1 MIIIMSEN
9 TVISVNGLTVKY
21 KDLVAVNNISF
32 EVKKGEIFGI
42 IGPNGAGKTS
52 TIECL
57 EGLKRQTEGKVDVL
71 GINPANRRKLYEHIG
86 VQLQEASFP
95 DDIKVEELCRMFS
108 SFYDT
113 PADYHVLLERFEMAD
128 KKKAYVKKLS
138 GGQKQKV
145 SIVVALIANPQIV
158 FLDELT
164 TGLDPQA
171 RISMWELINY
181 LRDEGKTIF
190 MTTHFMDE
198 AEYLCDRVCM
208 MVKGE
213 IAAIGTVKEL
223 VTQAKLNQK
232 ISFSSNNA
240 SKETLQSING
250 VVHVTQNGN
259 VFELHGNGANF
270 QRDIVRYLTENDI
283 EFDDLSST
291 KPGLEDVFL
300 KLTGYRLGETA

>member
-1 MIIIMSEN
+1 MSEN

-32 EVKKGEIFGI
+32 EVNKGEIFGI

-57 EGLKRQTEGKVDVL
+57 EGLKRQTEGKVDIL

-95 DDIKVEELCRMFS
+95 DDIKVDELCRMFS

-171 RISMWELINY
+171 RISMWELIKY

>member
-1 MIIIMSEN
+1 MSEN

>member
-1 MIIIMSEN
+1 MSEN

-21 KDLVAVNNISF
+21 KDLIAVNNISF

-57 EGLKRQTEGKVDVL
+57 EGLKKQAGGKVDVL

-95 DDIKVEELCRMFS
+95 DDIKVDELCRMFS
-108 SFYDT
+108 SFYDA
-113 PADYHVLLERFEMAD
+113 PVDYHALLERFELTD

-171 RISMWELINY
+171 RISMWELIKY

-240 SKETLQSING
+240 DKETLQSING
-250 VVHVTQNGN
+250 VVQVTQNGN
-259 VFELHGNGANF
+259 AFELYGNGANF
-270 QRDIVRYLTENDI
+270 QRDIVRYLTEHDI

>member
-57 EGLKRQTEGKVDVL
+57 EGLKRQAEGKVDVL

-95 DDIKVEELCRMFS
+95 DDIKVDELCRMFS

-171 RISMWELINY
+171 RISMWELIKY

>member
-1 MIIIMSEN
+1 MNEN
-9 TVISVNGLTVKY
+9 AVITVKDLIVKY
-21 KDLVAVNNISF
+21 KSFIAVNKISF

-57 EGLKRQTEGKVDVL
+57 EGLKKQAGGIVDVL

-86 VQLQEASFP
+86 VQLQETSFP

-108 SFYDT
+108 SFYSAPT
-113 PADYHVLLERFEMAD
+113 DYHSLLERFDLTD
-128 KKKAYVKKLS
+128 KKKAYIKKLS

-171 RISMWELINY
+171 RKSMWELIKH

-208 MVKGE
+208 LVKGE

-223 VTQAKLNQK
+223 VQQAKLGQK

-240 SKETLQSING
+240 DNKALESING
-250 VVHVTQNGN
+250 VTQIMQNGN
-259 VFELHGNGANF
+259 EFELYGNGTNL
-270 QRDIVRYLTENDI
+270 QRDVVRYLMDNNI
-283 EFDDLSST
+283 KFDDLSSA

-300 KLTGYRLGETA
+300 KLTGYRLGETV

>member
-1 MIIIMSEN
+1 MIIIMNEN

-57 EGLKRQTEGKVDVL
+57 EGLKRQAEGKVDIL

-171 RISMWELINY
+171 RISMWELIKY

>member
-1 MIIIMSEN
+1 MNEN

-57 EGLKRQTEGKVDVL
+57 EGLKRHAEGKVDVL

-171 RISMWELINY
+171 RISMWELIKY

-223 VTQAKLNQK
+223 VAQAKLNQK

>member
-1 MIIIMSEN
+1 MIIIMNEN

-57 EGLKRQTEGKVDVL
+57 EGLKRHAEGKVDVL

-171 RISMWELINY
+171 RISMWELIKY

-223 VTQAKLNQK
+223 VAQAKLNQK